1 MTLEQLNFCLDTVKK
16 GDELYIAYEENF
28 VRKEYACPKLVTHQ
42 DISYIVEL
50 LTIPK
55 KVRQRI
61 PYEFYIYEDYDKETP
76 VLLRKHRDKY
86 YDIHGNRVTVW

>member
-55 KVRQRI
+55 KARRCI
-61 PYEFYIYEDYDKETP
+61 PYDFYIYEEAP
-76 VLLRKHRDKY
+76 VLLRKHCDKY
-86 YDIHGNRVTVW
+86 YDIHGNCVTVW